1 MGGYIT
7 METLNSINIPKRK
20 ENSHKGDMAKFY

>member
-20 ENSHKGDMAKFY
+20 KIHIKVIMAKFY